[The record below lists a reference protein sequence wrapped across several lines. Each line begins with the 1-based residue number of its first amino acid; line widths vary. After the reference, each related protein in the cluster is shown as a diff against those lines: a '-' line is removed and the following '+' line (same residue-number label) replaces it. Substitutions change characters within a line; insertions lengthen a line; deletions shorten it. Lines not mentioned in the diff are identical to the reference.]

1 MSLSLVLIGS
11 VLGVVALGVFLWG
24 SEAGRGRAKVE
35 ALQIEQALKAEIL
48 KKTKMIVALG
58 QREAALNAQVDR
70 LTAVQEKAREE
81 AQQRRLRA
89 IENDVTRHD
98 NQMQNVEGCAL
109 RSVRPVNKE
118 AVTILYALEEWLG
131 ANRDEKL
138 RLSFEVSMAA
148 FIKTDFGAEAEA
160 QERAFSAYRGK
171 RVDFLLIDAGGLPR
185 LAVEYNG
192 TGHELSDDAE
202 DRMRVKRR
210 VLERVG
216 VPLLELPA
224 KTTKA
229 EVKRR
234 VDAMLK
240 VSTSTPLEAVP

>member
-11 VLGVVALGVFLWG
+11 VLGVIAFGAFLWG

-35 ALQIEQALKAEIL
+35 ALRVEQALKAEIL
-48 KKTKMIVALG
+48 KKTKTIVALG
-58 QREAALNAQVDR
+58 QREAALKAQVDR
-70 LTAVQEKAREE
+70 LTAVEKKTHEE

-89 IENDVTRHD
+89 IENNVTLHD
-98 NQMQNVEGCAL
+98 NQMQNVEECVL

-118 AVTILYALEEWLG
+118 AVTILYALEEWLE
-131 ANRDEKL
+131 ANFEKKW

-148 FIKTDFGAEAEA
+148 FIKTDYGADAKA

-171 RVDFLLIDAGGLPR
+171 RVDFLLIDASGLPM

-192 TGHELSDDAE
+192 TGHDLSDDAE
-202 DRMRVKRR
+202 DRMKVKRR

-216 VPLLELPA
+216 LPLLEIPA

-240 VSTSTPLEAVP
+240 VSKSVSLEAVP